1 MYETQWICPNCQK
14 QHSSILSLGELE
26 TLMVLGAVTGYRALS
41 DVN

>member
-1 MYETQWICPNCQK
+1 MYETTWTCPNCGRE
-14 QHSSILSLGELE
+14 HFSILSLGELQ